1 MNSEN
6 ANQEQKRDFKT
17 SMECKTMLW
26 YINLETPSMGVV
38 PSQ

>member
-17 SMECKTMLW
+17 SMECKMVL
-26 YINLETPSMGVV
+26 
-38 PSQ
+38 

>member
-17 SMECKTMLW
+17 SMECKTML
-26 YINLETPSMGVV
+26 
-38 PSQ
+38 